1 MVAGEEQQVGG
12 EATVGPTEEA
22 SLSLNACQ
30 DPPASMSGSG
40 LFLRRGDREISSGQG
55 NFLDGLQELE
65 VLPLKRQR
73 KILENDLLMVSVNFD
88 FAFGDVLHSFLNVSS
103 IGCGI
108 RLQIHG
114 QPIGPL
120 E

>member
-1 MVAGEEQQVGG
+1 
-12 EATVGPTEEA
+12 
-22 SLSLNACQ
+22 
-30 DPPASMSGSG
+30 
-40 LFLRRGDREISSGQG
+40 
-55 NFLDGLQELE
+55 
-65 VLPLKRQR
+65 
-73 KILENDLLMVSVNFD
+73 LENDLLMVSVNFD